1 MLVSLFIAIWS
12 CKEQPNKTG
21 TLMDFAPQNS
31 SVVLKISNWN
41 TLQDDIESNSLLS
54 KFNKTSPYSFFS
66 QKAPLLKHLRPSS
79 QSLLCINELNDSISA
94 FTFISRNHATLFQ
107 ADSIQDKIVESIKI
121 EEKTIQ
127 RITLDKEIAYT
138 TIIDSVFIA
147 SSSQQILLDI
157 MNGKT
162 EGDETFKK
170 VFQLPTS
177 SEFTALL
184 KGNKVSLN
192 DSTAINFSSWT
203 AMDISVA
210 PESFVASGITLATD
224 SIPQL
229 LSIFQGQVPQNN
241 DVSSLVP
248 MNALGAI
255 SFTFNDAE
263 KFQEDLNTFRNE
275 KEARR
280 TTGIFGSVSEVGSI
294 QMADGEAVFIKSI
307 DASLTADALAR
318 FVSTQSN
325 FREIDIKIFSEPEL
339 FKNTFYPLIN
349 MGKANFVI
357 QLDDFFV
364 FTDSEKNAQEMIGVF
379 LNNST
384 LKNAPYFEQ
393 TASDIG
399 SSSSLLVLKMQGEFS
414 EAVSSFFNQK
424 NQKEFKDINLK
435 NFPLVALQFTFD
447 RNFAHVSFSG
457 REYGGEVKNIS
468 GRVSEKFSL
477 DLKTN
482 ILGNPQ
488 IFENGNGSNVVVQ
501 DISNKLHFISENGKT
516 LWTKELGAPILGKIE
531 QVDLFGNGNKQM
543 AFTTKN
549 TMYILDRNG
558 KDVKSFPLKF
568 KDEITQPLSVF
579 DYDNNHTY
587 RFVIVQDKE
596 LLLYDKTGKLVRGFG
611 FNKTKSE
618 IVQPPS
624 HIRMG
629 NKDYILVAEKNGK
642 LNILSRVGKSRVS
655 VSKTFDFSEIPVT
668 QEDNTFVVIT
678 KENTKERISEKGT
691 VSSLKLDVGSNY
703 WFSTLG
709 TLKTTLDDNLLRIN
723 GKLVELPIGLY
734 SKPALF
740 SINRKTYIGITET
753 QEKKVYLYNK
763 DGNLMEGFPVY
774 GSSAPSMG
782 SDGPQSGSSL
792 VVKGDENSVILYS
805 IN

>member
-1 MLVSLFIAIWS
+1 
-12 CKEQPNKTG
+12 
-21 TLMDFAPQNS
+21 
-31 SVVLKISNWN
+31 
-41 TLQDDIESNSLLS
+41 
-54 KFNKTSPYSFFS
+54 
-66 QKAPLLKHLRPSS
+66 
-79 QSLLCINELNDSISA
+79 
-94 FTFISRNHATLFQ
+94 
-107 ADSIQDKIVESIKI
+107 
-121 EEKTIQ
+121 
-127 RITLDKEIAYT
+127 
-138 TIIDSVFIA
+138 
-147 SSSQQILLDI
+147 
-157 MNGKT
+157 
-162 EGDETFKK
+162 
-170 VFQLPTS
+170 
-177 SEFTALL
+177 
-184 KGNKVSLN
+184 
-192 DSTAINFSSWT
+192 
-203 AMDISVA
+203 
-210 PESFVASGITLATD
+210 
-224 SIPQL
+224 
-229 LSIFQGQVPQNN
+229 
-241 DVSSLVP
+241 
-248 MNALGAI
+248 
-255 SFTFNDAE
+255 
-263 KFQEDLNTFRNE
+263 
-275 KEARR
+275 
-280 TTGIFGSVSEVGSI
+280 
-294 QMADGEAVFIKSI
+294 
-307 DASLTADALAR
+307 
-318 FVSTQSN
+318 
-325 FREIDIKIFSEPEL
+325 
-339 FKNTFYPLIN
+339 
-349 MGKANFVI
+349 
-357 QLDDFFV
+357 
-364 FTDSEKNAQEMIGVF
+364 
-379 LNNST
+379 
-384 LKNAPYFEQ
+384 
-393 TASDIG
+393 
-399 SSSSLLVLKMQGEFS
+399 
-414 EAVSSFFNQK
+414 
-424 NQKEFKDINLK
+424 
-435 NFPLVALQFTFD
+435 
-447 RNFAHVSFSG
+447 
-457 REYGGEVKNIS
+457 
-468 GRVSEKFSL
+468 
-477 DLKTN
+477 
-482 ILGNPQ
+482 
-488 IFENGNGSNVVVQ
+488 
-501 DISNKLHFISENGKT
+501 
-516 LWTKELGAPILGKIE
+516 
-531 QVDLFGNGNKQM
+531 
-543 AFTTKN
+543 
-549 TMYILDRNG
+549 MYILDRNG